1 MFENKAPPTIATL
14 NDYSIAE
21 IIAYVGVNL
30 LKQGKRS
37 AIERADSYDKCMYR
51 GPNGTKCAVGML
63 IPDELY
69 DKEIESMEARS
80 LPRILKVKMRSN
92 KIDLLEDL
100 QSIHDERRAEYWRI
114 ELLRLASKKKCHEEV
129 KKYFAQEGV

>member
-14 NDYSIAE
+14 DDYSIAE
-21 IIAYVGVNL
+21 IIAYVGVSL

-37 AIERADSYDKCMYR
+37 VMLSGYDRCMYR

-69 DKEIESMEARS
+69 YKEIESAAARA
-80 LPRILKVKMRSN
+80 LPRILGVKMRSD

-100 QSIHDERRAEYWRI
+100 QSIHDERGAEYWRI
-114 ELLRLASKKKCHEEV
+114 ELLRLASGRDCHEEV
-129 KKYFAQEGV
+129 EKYFAQEGV